1 MVGVALILP
10 IVWGT
15 REMEKDVG
23 DCINFQAYV
32 WSHMSLCDLEGNGK
46 HEQLGLYNQLGSLV
60 GSR

>member
-1 MVGVALILP
+1 
-10 IVWGT
+10 
-15 REMEKDVG
+15 MEKDVG